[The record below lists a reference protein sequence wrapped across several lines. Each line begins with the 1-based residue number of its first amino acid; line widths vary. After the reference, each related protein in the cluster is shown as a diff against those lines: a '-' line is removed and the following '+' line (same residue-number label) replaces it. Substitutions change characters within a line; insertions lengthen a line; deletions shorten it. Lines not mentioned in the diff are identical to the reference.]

1 MMEAV
6 KRGGDRQELHERI
19 RQHSMAAT
27 ARMKEDVYKRQT
39 SESGDGLVWL
49 TGYLPVDEAE
59 RFKAAAAKEHWA
71 WAMDRCV

>member
-1 MMEAV
+1 M
-6 KRGGDRQELHERI
+6 RN
-19 RQHSMAAT
+19 
-27 ARMKEDVYKRQT
+27 T

-71 WAMDRCV
+71 WAMDDPAADDDKVPTKIQ